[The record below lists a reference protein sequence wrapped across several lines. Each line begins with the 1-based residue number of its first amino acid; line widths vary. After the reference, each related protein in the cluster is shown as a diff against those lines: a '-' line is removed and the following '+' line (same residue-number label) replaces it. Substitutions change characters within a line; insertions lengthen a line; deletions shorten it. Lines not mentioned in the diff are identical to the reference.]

1 MIYKKSWKYILKHT
15 FESYYRLKAV
25 KDFSDV
31 KKGELGGYVKG
42 YYNLS
47 QEGNCWV
54 YNTARI
60 NKRAIVTGNAI
71 IKNKATVTGNA
82 IVSGR
87 AVISGNAIISGD
99 DVVSGDIEIN
109 NRNDI

>member
-15 FESYYRLKAV
+15 FDFYYRLKAV

-47 QEGNCWV
+47 QSGKCWV

-60 NKRAIVTGNAI
+60 NKRAKVTGNAI
-71 IKNKATVTGNA
+71 IKNNAVVTNNAKVTGSAIIDGNT
-82 IVSGR
+82 IVS
-87 AVISGNAIISGD
+87 
-99 DVVSGDIEIN
+99 E
-109 NRNDI
+109 